1 MPISR
6 ASALFY
12 FSFCF
17 FLFVMTISITGCTDS
32 LKRDLASPPQLDGE
46 HGEEE
51 RGGLAEENGKDPVTP
66 GQDGDNSVPL
76 EEPQTG
82 ESTPPPEK
90 QLKNEA
96 DEALRRTAL
105 GSFYVPL
112 PAEPRDNP
120 PVKARGIYVTGHSVT
135 HSRYAGLLGMVE
147 SSELNTMVI
156 DVKADH
162 GLMSYPS
169 EIAIVN
175 EVNADRMVPVNDM
188 AAVLADLKERG
199 IYTIARVVVFRD
211 PHLAVQRP
219 DWAIQRIGGG
229 TWYDRK
235 GKAWVDPYERNVW
248 RYNIAIAQEA
258 ALLGF
263 REIQFDYVR
272 FPENARDLDREA
284 FYPAQDH
291 LEKDELI
298 RNFIIE
304 AGEALAPYD
313 VYISADVFGV
323 IATSW
328 GDSDRIGQTWEMMS
342 PHVDYICP
350 MVYPSHYGPGYFG
363 FPVPDA
369 RPGETV
375 HRAFTDS
382 LKRNAPLE
390 NPAIIRPWLQ
400 NFTASWIRGNI
411 AYGPRE
417 IRAQIEAANALG
429 IDEYLLW
436 NANNRYQ
443 PEVFVSEAEADARF
457 RELSRAREE
466 KGLDALGRTA
476 KDAVEVYLE
485 AVRQGNWREAYALQ
499 GDSEGRNFQNYP
511 DWKDEWTLRPADFNV
526 EIVRSDRDD
535 PDVGQKMLVD
545 VEMMRVNDVFK
556 LHRDDGWSVKM
567 VNTIWRVTPSPAF
580 LELLVYDGGRL
591 TYWPKSY

>member
-1 MPISR
+1 MRLTRS
-6 ASALFY
+6 SALLFI
-12 FSFCF
+12 SLCF
-17 FLFVMTISITGCTDS
+17 LLVVMTISNTGCTDI
-32 LKRDLASPPQLDGE
+32 LERGLAAPPQPDGE
-46 HGEEE
+46 YGEEDTD
-51 RGGLAEENGKDPVTP
+51 GLVEENGKDNATS
-66 GQDGDNSVPL
+66 GLDGDNPAPV
-76 EEPQTG
+76 EEPQTI
-82 ESTPPPEK
+82 SPIPPQDEQQK
-90 QLKNEA
+90 ET
-96 DEALRRTAL
+96 DEAQRREAL

-112 PAEPRDNP
+112 PKEPRDNP

-135 HSRYAGLLGMVE
+135 HSRYPGLLEMVE
-147 SSELNTMVI
+147 STELNTMVI
-156 DVKADH
+156 DVKADD

-175 EVNADRMVPVNDM
+175 EVKADRRVPVNDM
-188 AAVLADLKERG
+188 AAVLADLKERD

-211 PHLAVQRP
+211 PYLAEQRP

-248 RYNIAIAQEA
+248 QYNIAIAQEA

-272 FPENARDLDREA
+272 FPENAATLDRDA

-298 RNFIIE
+298 RDFIIE
-304 AGEALAPYD
+304 AAEALAPYD

-328 GDSDRIGQTWEMMS
+328 GDSDRIGQTWEMIS
-342 PHVDYICP
+342 PYVDYICP

-363 FPVPDA
+363 FAVPDA

-375 HRAFTDS
+375 HHAIRDS
-382 LKRNAPLE
+382 LRRNAPLE

-417 IRAQIEAANALG
+417 IRAQIEAAYALG

-443 PEVFVSEAEADARF
+443 PASLISEAESDARF
-457 RELSRAREE
+457 RELARAREDG
-466 KGLDALGRTA
+466 GLDALGRTA
-476 KDAVEVYLE
+476 QEAVEIYLE
-485 AVRQGNWREAYALQ
+485 AVRRGNWREAYALQ
-499 GDSEGRNFQNYP
+499 GDTNGRNFQNYTA
-511 DWKDEWTLRPADFNV
+511 WRDEWTHRPADFHV
-526 EIVRSDRDD
+526 EALTSGRDD
-535 PDVGQKMLVD
+535 PAAGQTMLVD
-545 VEMMRVNDVFK
+545 VEMRSGNDVFK
-556 LHRDDGWSVKM
+556 LFRDDGWDVKM
-567 VNTIWRVTPSPAF
+567 VNTLWRVTPSPAF
-580 LELLVYDGGRL
+580 LELLVYDGGTL
-591 TYWPKSY
+591 AYWPASY